1 MHENHYQPLNKE
13 DVEEYDRTMV
23 EYYQKRSGNPKQQGW
38 SEQITAKLS
47 EESRPFMLSYLQRKG
62 LALK

>member
-1 MHENHYQPLNKE
+1 MFSAHFCSPDCSFLAARYI
-13 DVEEYDRTMV
+13 